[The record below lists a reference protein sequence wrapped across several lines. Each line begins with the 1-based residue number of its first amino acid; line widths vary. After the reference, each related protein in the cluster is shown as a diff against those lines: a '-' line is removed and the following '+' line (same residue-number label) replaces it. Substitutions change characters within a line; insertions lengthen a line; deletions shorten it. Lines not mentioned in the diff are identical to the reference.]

1 MENNIY
7 LRNFYKKWLFYFLLF
22 GLLNVERIKL
32 EGMVLFL
39 CREDC
44 IVFVIFVLICLK
56 LIDIDND
63 VLMM

>member
-22 GLLNVERIKL
+22 GLLNVERMKL

-39 CREDC
+39 CRDDC

>member
-7 LRNFYKKWLFYFLLF
+7 LRNFDKKWLFYFLLF

>member
-39 CREDC
+39 CRDDC